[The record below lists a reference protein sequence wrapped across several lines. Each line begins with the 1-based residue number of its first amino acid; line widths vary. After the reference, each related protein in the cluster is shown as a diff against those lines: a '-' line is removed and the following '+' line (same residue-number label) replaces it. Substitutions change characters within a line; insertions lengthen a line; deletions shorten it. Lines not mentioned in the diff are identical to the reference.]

1 MRPLRAWQALIP
13 ILAAT
18 SLGSTALPA
27 RAAGQTTLDPAVDV
41 RVETPAWTTVE
52 QNVMLAEAVGPVNM
66 VNGPDYSSPSDY
78 PGGSSVCDGRNNGN
92 PQGYTSA
99 GATPI
104 TALNAAVRQTDAT
117 WYAPFDTTADDFPLI
132 YRIGT
137 EGPANHSGPFFSIYL
152 NGEDVS
158 GKGCQVQLEDGDDVV
173 FTQDGAGLPVLEL
186 DGPAD
191 AHAGQTVTF
200 TVTEEAT
207 GEPVTGAD
215 VYGYVTNAKGEARF
229 KFDAPGTRR
238 LRAEK
243 PGDAVRSAA
252 LSVCVDKATEP
263 SCRKPDGTAVEPPA
277 APTAT
282 DVRNAPVPNP
292 EAKCFTNGHDGRCGT
307 KDQTPPQARITSVRE
322 QEVFLASR
330 APFVFRGHVG
340 VPYTDRNA
348 LEAEPL
354 KAVKLRLTRN
364 HKGHCSYYSPHRKRL
379 VPFRRCGAP
388 RGFFFKIGNDADWRY
403 ELPIDLPKGRY
414 VLDVNAVDAAEN
426 RDWPAA
432 LPGRRYGSA
441 RRGENRVVFRVA

>member
-1 MRPLRAWQALIP
+1 MRTLRAPQALIP
-13 ILAAT
+13 ILAAAA
-18 SLGSTALPA
+18 LGATTLPA
-27 RAAGQTTLDPAVDV
+27 PAAGQNTPDPAVDV
-41 RVETPAWTTVE
+41 RVETPAWTTIE
-52 QNVMLAEAVGPVNM
+52 QRVKLAEAVGPVNM
-66 VNGPDYSSPSDY
+66 ANGPDYSSPSDY
-78 PGGSSVCDGRNNGN
+78 PGGSNVCDGRNNGN
-92 PQGYTSA
+92 PDGYTAA

-104 TALNAAVRQTDAT
+104 TALNAAVRLADTS
-117 WYAPFDTTADDFPLI
+117 WYAPFDTTADDFPRI

-152 NGEDVS
+152 DGEDVT
-158 GKGCQVQLEDGDDVV
+158 GRGCQVRLEDGDEVV
-173 FTQDGAGLPVLEL
+173 FTQDGAGLPVLKL

-207 GEPVTGAD
+207 GDPVMGAD
-215 VYGYVTNAKGEARF
+215 ISGYITNADGEARF
-229 KFDAPGTRR
+229 KFEAPGTRR

-243 PGDAVRSAA
+243 PADAVRSAA

-277 APTAT
+277 SPTAT
-282 DVRNAPVPNP
+282 DVRNAPAPNP

-307 KDQTPPQARITSVRE
+307 RDQTPPQARITSIRE
-322 QEVFLASR
+322 QEVFLAGR

-348 LEAEPL
+348 LEVEPL
-354 KAVKLRLTRN
+354 KAVKLRLTRTY
-364 HKGHCSYYSPHRKRL
+364 KGHCSYYSPHKKRL
-379 VPFRRCGAP
+379 VPFTRCGAP
-388 RGFFFKIGNDADWRY
+388 RGFFFKIGKDADWRY

-426 RDWPAA
+426 RDWPAT
-432 LPGRRYGSA
+432 LSGRRYGSA
-441 RRGENRVVFRVA
+441 RRGENRIVFRVT